1 MAVGYMNYKYRFALH
16 SDRTDNYTKN
26 ETALA
31 LHSSQILNGHGVKHI
46 IYREECEEEKEEND
60 RR

>member
-1 MAVGYMNYKYRFALH
+1 MNYKYRFALH